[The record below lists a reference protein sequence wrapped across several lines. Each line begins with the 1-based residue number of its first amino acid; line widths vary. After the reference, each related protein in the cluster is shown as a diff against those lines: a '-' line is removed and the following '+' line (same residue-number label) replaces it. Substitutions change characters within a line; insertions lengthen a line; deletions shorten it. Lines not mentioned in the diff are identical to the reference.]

1 MNMKQ
6 EKVYIVLTDT
16 RSILSQFIKLYT
28 RKRYNHVSISF
39 DAELQDIYSFG
50 RKKVG
55 NPFKGGF
62 IKENMREGLYQH
74 ADCIIYSLSVT
85 KQQLQYL
92 KNKIQVMKKQK
103 EIYRYHILGLFGFF
117 INKPI
122 YRKNAYFCSQFVATL
137 LDTCNAIQFEKPL
150 ALITPSDFEQFNQL
164 QLLYEGDLQSYLQQ
178 YEENQVSLSSYA
190 VS

>member
-1 MNMKQ
+1 MKQ

-103 EIYRYHILGLFGFF
+103 KIYRYHILGLFGFF